1 MGTPITNTYI
11 TDVVAGSTSAMGIRE
26 DLTDVIARI
35 DPANTPFY
43 SNGTKASADST
54 FHEWLVQELKAI
66 DTTAQP
72 EGYDATFAAAK
83 SPDRKGN
90 YLQILAES
98 WIVSGSLEEVDKAGR
113 AKETVYQRTL
123 KGIELRRNV
132 EAKLL
137 DNQIRDVTTGTRT
150 TAGFITWITN
160 GFWGTG
166 GTASPPGTVLNP
178 DGSGTDVAVVDINAT
193 PGTDVL
199 TFDLIDNMLE
209 DCYNQGGN
217 PTLLQF
223 TPATKRAFSSLDASG
238 LAAPAENQQTGSGEA
253 TWIGA
258 TGLYRSDFG
267 LMETAICRFQP
278 GKNLVNPA
286 AAPTAYG
293 YDTVFAVDK
302 RHYQIVSL
310 PGRSFMSEPL
320 AKSGDAMKGHV
331 LFEGALRVTAPKAHG
346 VLCVESP

>member
-1 MGTPITNTYI
+1 MAMGSPVTNTYV
-11 TDVVAGSTSAMGIRE
+11 TDTVAGVSSPSGLRE

-35 DPANTPFY
+35 DPADTPFY
-43 SNGTKASADST
+43 SNGTKANASAT
-54 FHEWLVQELKAI
+54 YHEWLVQDLGAI

-72 EGYDATFAAAK
+72 EGYDATFVAPTK
-83 SPDRKGN
+83 PVRHGN
-90 YLQILAES
+90 YLQILARS

-123 KGIELRRNV
+123 KGVELRKDI

-137 DNQIRDVTTGTRT
+137 DNQELDLTTGTRRM
-150 TAGFITWITN
+150 AGFITWITN
-160 GFWGTG
+160 GNWGTV
-166 GTASPPGTVLNP
+166 GTPTAAPPTG
-178 DGSGTDVAVVDINAT
+178 DGTDPAVFGANAT
-193 PGTDVL
+193 PSTPATLSFAV
-199 TFDLIDNMLE
+199 IDQMLE

-223 TPATKRAFSSLDASG
+223 TPGGKRQFSALDPSG
-238 LAAPAENQQTGSGEA
+238 LPVQSRNNQTGSGEG

-278 GKNLVNPA
+278 GDRLVEPVED
-286 AAPTAYG
+286 PLLYY
-293 YDTVFAVDK
+293 YDAVFAVDK

-310 PGRSFMSEPL
+310 PGRSFKSEPL
-320 AKSGDAMKGHV
+320 AKSGDAMKGHI
-331 LFEGALRVTAPKAHG
+331 LTECALRVTAPKAHG
-346 VLCVESP
+346 FLAIVP